1 MQEDIVVPIMI
12 FGSFAYA
19 WRILL
24 DYKTRKLLIE
34 KGLVDDKVK
43 VLFERTAEAQ
53 VPGALKWGMVLIAVG
68 LAFFLGQM
76 MPDAQEEYTVAFA
89 ALFGGIAL
97 VLYHTVAYRWLKN
110 RSL

>member
-1 MQEDIVVPIMI
+1 MTPDVIVPIVI
-12 FGSFAYA
+12 FGSFVYA

-43 VLFERTAEAQ
+43 VLFEKPTEAHL
-53 VPGALKWGMVLIAVG
+53 PSALKWGMVLIAIG
-68 LAFFLGQM
+68 LAIFIGRM

-97 VLYHTVAYRWLKN
+97 VLYHTVAYRRLKN
-110 RSL
+110 RSM